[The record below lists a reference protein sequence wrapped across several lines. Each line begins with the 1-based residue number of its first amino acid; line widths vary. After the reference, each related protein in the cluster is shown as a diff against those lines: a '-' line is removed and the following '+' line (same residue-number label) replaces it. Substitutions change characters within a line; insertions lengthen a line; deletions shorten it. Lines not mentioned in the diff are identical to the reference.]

1 MEQSR
6 LFNILDSVDSTNN
19 YAMAKV
25 HEGLATHGMAWFAHE
40 QKAGKGQRGK
50 EWVSDSGQ
58 NILLSIVIKP
68 ALIFRVRPFYL
79 SALVALCCQE
89 FLQKNTGQHFFIKWP
104 NDLYWG
110 DRKAGGI
117 LIENIF
123 TGTEW
128 KWAVV
133 GIGINVNQ
141 QQFLTRGF
149 SAVSLAEITSE
160 VKDPVLLARQLHAY
174 ILDKFNFTTEHAMNE
189 ILSQYN
195 NVLFKKNELVK
206 LRKNFALFTTTI
218 KGVNETGQ
226 LVTEDVM
233 ERHFNFGGV
242 EWIF

>member
-1 MEQSR
+1 MEHSR

-40 QKAGKGQRGK
+40 QREGKGQRGK
-50 EWVSDSGQ
+50 HWVSDAGQ

-79 SALVALCCQE
+79 SALMALCCQE
-89 FLQKNTGQHFFIKWP
+89 FLEKNTGQHFFVKWP
-104 NDLYWG
+104 NDLYWD

-123 TGTEW
+123 NGTEW

-141 QQFLTRGF
+141 QQFLTQGLR
-149 SAVSLAEITSE
+149 AVSLYEITNQ
-160 VKDPVLLARQLHAY
+160 VKDPVLLARELHAY
-174 ILDKFNFTTEHAMNE
+174 ILDKFNSTTEHNMNE
-189 ILSQYN
+189 ILLKYN
-195 NVLFKKNELVK
+195 KNLFKKNEQVK
-206 LRKNFALFTTTI
+206 LRKNFALFFTTI

-242 EWIF
+242 EWIL